1 MAGDLQEFKRMEERV
16 HLHNLPQQ
24 NNRLSCVKLLKRRQ
38 YECVLLAR
46 IETELARLHT
56 QYTHTCSLAHV
67 EVVSVTLDVSRGV
80 NTSFMCVRA
89 RALFLSMCEVDAR

>member
-1 MAGDLQEFKRMEERV
+1 MEERV

-46 IETELARLHT
+46 IETELARIHT
-56 QYTHTCSLAHV
+56 QIHTYVLVSACRSCARDARCV
-67 EVVSVTLDVSRGV
+67 ERCKHELYV
-80 NTSFMCVRA
+80 CVRA
-89 RALFLSMCEVDAR
+89 SSDSMSMCEVDAR